1 MKIGTRELSASSMPY
16 LISETSINH
25 NGSLDRAMEM
35 IGVAK
40 DAGVDAVKFQT
51 FHADD
56 VCSPDQMYTYQSQG
70 QEVTEPRIEIFRR
83 SELPDEAWPKLKAE
97 CDRIGI
103 TFLSTPETP
112 RDLDILLPLG
122 IPAIKIG
129 SDNLTRHSMLRYCA
143 RDEVGL
149 PIILSCGM
157 SNFSEVMEAL
167 AVTRPDNSAVLVCT
181 SMYPCEA
188 EYVNLLRIA
197 TLKHWLPQVPIGYS
211 DHTLGSMAAVMAT
224 AMGATIIETHF
235 SLDEKLPGPEHRWAK
250 TPAGLAQWAADIRE
264 AHIMRGDGV
273 VAPGKKEAE
282 NKSLYQRTEKA

>member
-1 MKIGTRELSASSMPY
+1 M
-16 LISETSINH
+16 
-25 NGSLDRAMEM
+25 
-35 IGVAK
+35 AK
-40 DAGVDAVKFQT
+40 DAGCEAVKFQT
-51 FHADD
+51 FHAAD
-56 VCSPDQMYTYQSQG
+56 VCDPAQMYTYTSQRR
-70 QEVTEPRIEIFRR
+70 EVTEPRIEIFRR
-83 SELPDEAWPKLKAE
+83 SELPDDAWPKLKAE

-129 SDNLTRHSMLRYCA
+129 SDNLCNYAMLKHCA

-157 SNFSEVMEAL
+157 SNLSEVVAAL
-167 AVTRPDNSAVLVCT
+167 AITGTENTALLVCT
-181 SMYPCEA
+181 SNYPTEA
-188 EYVNLLRIA
+188 PDVNLLRIA
-197 TLKHWLPQVPIGYS
+197 TLKYWYPQMPIGYS

-224 AMGATIIETHF
+224 AMGAAIIETHF
-235 SLDEKLPGPEHRWAK
+235 SLDENLPGPEHSWAK
-250 TPAGLAQWAADIRE
+250 TPAGLAQWVADIRE

-282 NKSLYQRTEKA
+282 NKVAYQRKESP